1 MHSLKKTWF
10 RSVLSHQIK
19 SPSFSALCTSAP
31 QNNANVD
38 KETIVIP
45 NRIERGPTDIL
56 KALSQT
62 IRRDPL
68 APHYKYHDDPFTIPV
83 SNAEKRVFALA
94 QESGRKAA
102 QWIRSEHAELFQ
114 HKVAE
119 PPIEIFAPKLV
130 FKEDEPVSP
139 ELLSK
144 IIANSSVTDAIKT
157 YQKLEK
163 ENIEVSDE
171 LKQSLLELVC
181 FYNCEDTVPEDLLEE
196 RWFTHTKFIAPKHNT
211 WKDGDFA
218 ETLFR
223 SFPEP
228 GVEQYASIIQG
239 MLKFNQVERGLS
251 LFEEAKSK
259 GLLLPVDVYNLI
271 LGRVNFVKEGFEQ
284 RWQMIVEV
292 LGEMNQA
299 QLRPTVKTL
308 NEVLLQLSYMASFR
322 EGKKLALK
330 TLSEMRKFGVKPS
343 LASYNHLLYLF
354 CRDRGPKSG
363 LLYSILD
370 DIEGRL
376 ASGETF
382 QPEDTRDNQFFF
394 AAMDIARRHL
404 ADANCAYRVD
414 KLLHRADHYNFIGDS
429 SRESG
434 YYRNFFFLVLAQE
447 PFETYMELYDRLVPN
462 VYSPEKSVMLET
474 IKAADLAGK
483 VEYFPRLWAEID
495 MLDHWQQ
502 EDTINLFLETINRN
516 LSISSPELIPQLAD
530 VVWSVYTKIEEYKAD
545 FKDRRTQGQEW
556 TAPTLGHIL
565 SVLLADNRLDNAGI
579 IFSRLLK
586 EDLAGVPEF
595 STVEKYFNVMVEAKN
610 LPRAMTILQYL
621 NDLGFSNLQPL
632 GDKLESNFSLST
644 GEQIQVK
651 TWVGTSKPKE
661 QTEEEDELI

>member
-163 ENIEVSDE
+163 ENIEV
-171 LKQSLLELVC
+171 K
-181 FYNCEDTVPEDLLEE
+181 
-196 RWFTHTKFIAPKHNT
+196 
-211 WKDGDFA
+211 
-218 ETLFR
+218 
-223 SFPEP
+223 P

-565 SVLLADNRLDNAGI
+565 LDNAGI